1 MSFRYFSYDNNCKSK
16 YLMLSSILFWRIIV
30 VMQDKYA
37 GINTFWLMFELVL
50 RLKPQLIEA
59 ASKHGLTAMQLHVL
73 GFLSDD
79 EPHPMSWIAM
89 LMHCDA
95 SNVTGI
101 IDRLVAMELVE
112 RTESSTD
119 RRIKMARLTPKGK
132 KLRAQIMQELTH
144 ESQASVDNILD
155 AKEQT
160 CFRELL
166 IRLLNANTV
175 TCPTNKK

>member
-1 MSFRYFSYDNNCKSK
+1 
-16 YLMLSSILFWRIIV
+16 
-30 VMQDKYA
+30 MQDKYA

-59 ASKHGLTAMQLHVL
+59 ASKHNLTAMQLHVL

-79 EPHPMSWIAM
+79 DPHPMNWIAL

-101 IDRLVAMELVE
+101 IDRLVSMELVE
-112 RTESSTD
+112 RTESPKD

-132 KLRAQIMQELTH
+132 KLREQIMQELTK
-144 ESQASVDNILD
+144 ESQTSVDNLLD
-155 AKEQT
+155 EKEQE

-166 IRLLNANTV
+166 IRLLNANTAQ
-175 TCPTNKK
+175 CPAGKK

>member
-59 ASKHGLTAMQLHVL
+59 ASKHGLSAMQLHVL
-73 GFLSDD
+73 GLLSDD
-79 EPHPMSWIAM
+79 DPHPMSWIAM
-89 LMHCDA
+89 LLHCDG

-101 IDRLVAMELVE
+101 IDRLVAM
-112 RTESSTD
+112 
-119 RRIKMARLTPKGK
+119 
-132 KLRAQIMQELTH
+132 
-144 ESQASVDNILD
+144 
-155 AKEQT
+155 
-160 CFRELL
+160 
-166 IRLLNANTV
+166 
-175 TCPTNKK
+175 